1 MKVFKILFL
10 PVCLI
15 FIQLLISCEDQNSDT
30 LKNGLLAF
38 YNFNDNILDQSG
50 NGNNGIAFGGN
61 YNFEIG
67 GNKSYDF
74 NGNGDYIKI
83 NNDPMLN
90 PSNSITISLW
100 FRPVDFYGIGNNA
113 LVVKPF
119 TSHDPPYYQYIM
131 GISGSKGSNY
141 TFGFSLNVNGEFK
154 IIGTETNAWKEGNW
168 YHIVG
173 MYDGK
178 ALKLYVNGILENTLV
193 AEGSMSIYNTD
204 LFIARQPNL
213 DVTTPGTI
221 DDLRIYNRAL
231 SEEEIAKL
239 YEEVFK

>member
-1 MKVFKILFL
+1 MKIFKILFL
-10 PVCLI
+10 PVCLL

-50 NGNNGIAFGGN
+50 NGHNGVAFGGN

-231 SEEEIAKL
+231 SELEIAKL